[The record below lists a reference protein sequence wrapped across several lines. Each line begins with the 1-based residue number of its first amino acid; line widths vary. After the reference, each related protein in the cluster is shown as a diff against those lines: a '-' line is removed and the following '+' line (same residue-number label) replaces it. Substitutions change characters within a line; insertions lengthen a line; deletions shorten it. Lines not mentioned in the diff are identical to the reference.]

1 MKRRRWKGLK
11 VKKDL
16 GREER
21 IGEMETL
28 ASEGNWEKSS
38 EVGKKTEGMGDNLN
52 RMKFM

>member
-1 MKRRRWKGLK
+1 MKRRRRKGIK

-28 ASEGNWEKSS
+28 ALEGN
-38 EVGKKTEGMGDNLN
+38 
-52 RMKFM
+52 